1 MKNLTFRA
9 LSALGTAVGGNKVK
23 VIAGDRTCCWEESC
37 GSWIISVG
45 VSPNMT
51 EREKMLIDGYLDH
64 ESGHV
69 RFTQTSDTAVSIAM
83 GVKGLYNTV
92 EDIRIELAIGIQ
104 FPGAAINLNR
114 MVQVLCENED
124 FWCFPKKGMRL
135 KNLVEMLFLYGGR
148 AIYLRQAAMASRTNE
163 TLERLKKRLSNERLT
178 ELNALFK
185 RLGKLSSSSASVT
198 LAADI
203 ASFIKEVEEEEKQ
216 QQQQRQQQQQQQ
228 DDSDDDTDG
237 DSDDDANGDSDDDAN
252 GDSDDDAN
260 GDSNDDANGDSDD
273 DANGDSDDDANG
285 DSDDD
290 ANGDSDDDTDGD
302 SDDDA
307 NGDSDDDANGDS
319 DDDANG
325 DSDDDANGDSDDDA
339 NGDSDDDTDG
349 DSDDDANGDSDDD
362 ANGDS
367 DDDANGDSDDD
378 EYGDTVVELPAIED
392 AIKQILDGMVS
403 EYVKECGNN
412 PYSSALPVD
421 KAGVDAVSARNGRTQ
436 LSTQPDAKTTQSIQS
451 SFKKWAKGFTKTS
464 HSLRDNGSKLR
475 SSRLAGVP
483 TGNFRVFERTA
494 RQCAPTAAVTILLDT
509 SSSMAYPPAAGLPA
523 CYGAAN
529 SACASMA
536 DALQSL
542 PGFAVSVFQY
552 AFELWLVKSFES
564 NTKVRNLIPPIGGTA
579 TYESILGAL
588 PQLMARKETNK
599 VMIVLT
605 DGDTWVSDAMD
616 HARQSGVK
624 LGFVR
629 FSDATSLL
637 VNVPP
642 ELQPYC
648 SDLNDLPS
656 VMASLIQQIMSGL

>member
-23 VIAGDRTCCWEESC
+23 VIAGDRTCCWEESY

-69 RFTQTSDTAVSIAM
+69 RFTQTSDTSVAVAM
-83 GVKGLYNTV
+83 GIKGLYNTV

-114 MVQVLCENED
+114 MVQVLCETED

-135 KNLVEMLFLYGGR
+135 KSLVEMLFLYGGR

-163 TLERLKKRLSNERLT
+163 TLARLKKRLSDERLT

-198 LAADI
+198 LAQDI
-203 ASFIKEVEEEEKQ
+203 ANFIKTVEDEEKQ
-216 QQQQRQQQQQQQ
+216 QQQQQ
-228 DDSDDDTDG
+228 DTPDDEADADSDDEADADSG
-237 DSDDDANGDSDDDAN
+237 DEADADSEGEADADSEDEADADSEDDA
-252 GDSDDDAN
+252 
-260 GDSNDDANGDSDD
+260 
-273 DANGDSDDDANG
+273 
-285 DSDDD
+285 
-290 ANGDSDDDTDGD
+290 
-302 SDDDA
+302 
-307 NGDSDDDANGDS
+307 
-319 DDDANG
+319 
-325 DSDDDANGDSDDDA
+325 
-339 NGDSDDDTDG
+339 
-349 DSDDDANGDSDDD
+349 
-362 ANGDS
+362 
-367 DDDANGDSDDD
+367 D
-378 EYGDTVVELPAIED
+378 ECGDTVVDLPAIED
-392 AIKQILDGMVS
+392 AIKQILDGKVS
-403 EYVKECGNN
+403 EYVGEHGKN
-412 PYSSALPVD
+412 PYSNAFSAD
-421 KAGVDAVSARNGRTQ
+421 KSGVDAVCAQQGRQ
-436 LSTQPDAKTTQSIQS
+436 PLSTLPDVQATQAVQS

-464 HSLRDNGSKLR
+464 RSLRENGNKLC

-483 TGNFRVFERTA
+483 TGNFRVFERSA
-494 RQCAPTAAVTILLDT
+494 RQVAPTAAVTILLDT
-509 SSSMAYPPAAGLPA
+509 SSSMAYPPADGLPA

-542 PGFAVSVFQY
+542 PGFAVSVYQY
-552 AFELWLVKSFES
+552 ANELWLVKPFER
-564 NTKVRNLIPPIGGTA
+564 NTKIRNLIPPNGGTS
-579 TYESILGAL
+579 TYASILGGL
-588 PQLMARKETNK
+588 PQLMARKETHK

-605 DGDTWVSDAMD
+605 DGDTYVSDAMTQ
-616 HARQSGVK
+616 AQQSGVK

-629 FSDATSLL
+629 FSDATNLL
-637 VNVPP
+637 LNVPP

-648 SDLNDLPS
+648 SDLSELPR
-656 VMASLIQQIMSGL
+656 VMADLIQQIMSGL